1 MRRVLVVNH
10 DLDLADQEV
19 DSLRRAGYIVEQ
31 CSGPIR
37 GPCPVLSGLP
47 CPWADRADVLVYDVW
62 ATGDTD
68 GGRQLIHELR
78 TIHPEIPIVLTAP
91 GIELDWVQTEGPD
104 RVTPLVGALTGER
117 LAAAIET
124 AIAGADGDATP
135 GPK

>member
-31 CSGPIR
+31 CSGPTR

-91 GIELDWVQTEGPD
+91 GIELE
-104 RVTPLVGALTGER
+104 L
-117 LAAAIET
+117 
-124 AIAGADGDATP
+124 GADGGPRP
-135 GPK
+135 GHAAGGRLDGRAARSGDRDCDRGRRR